1 MPWFGWIAIIAIAV
15 FGTLQVVS
23 MISGRPIPWDSE
35 DADTDELEERVR
47 ELEKK
52 LESGQIEPPR
62 VPSRS
67 EENLAAEDRWRLDML
82 ETRLENLEAAEDAP
96 RRPSPEDPPED
107 PSEDPQP
114 RPGTTA

>member
-35 DADTDELEERVR
+35 DQDTGDLEERVKA
-47 ELEKK
+47 LEKK

-62 VPSRS
+62 VPTRS

-82 ETRLENLEAAEDAP
+82 ETRLENLEATGDAP
-96 RRPSPEDPPED
+96 RTSPPEDPPAH
-107 PSEDPQP
+107 P
-114 RPGTTA
+114 RPHPDTTA